1 MIKVIFYRS
10 GNEISGFKVSGH
22 SESADEGF
30 DIICSSVSSAAYMTA
45 NTLSDVIGCQID
57 ADVSDGYMNISVKTG
72 LSDAQQILEGL
83 KLHLEALAAD
93 YPNNIKVTLRRC
105 QNA

>member
-10 GNEISGFKVSGH
+10 DSVISGYEISGHSG
-22 SESADEGF
+22 SAEAGF
-30 DIICSSVSSAAYMTA
+30 DIICSAVSSAAYMTA
-45 NTLSDVIGCQID
+45 NTLSEIIGCQLD
-57 ADVSDGYMNISVKTG
+57 ADVSDGYMNISVKTE
-72 LSDAQQILEGL
+72 LSDAQQILDGL
-83 KLHLEALAAD
+83 RLHLETLAAD

>member
-1 MIKVIFYRS
+1 MIQFIVCKSDNQYR
-10 GNEISGFKVSGH
+10 GYEISAHAGYA
-22 SESADEGF
+22 EEGL
-30 DIICSSVSSAAYMTA
+30 DIICSAVSSAAYMAA
-45 NTLSDVIGCQID
+45 NTITEIVKCKAEAD
-57 ADVSDGYMNISVKTG
+57 ASDGFMSFHVKSK

-93 YPNNIKVTLRRC
+93 YPDNIKVTLRRC

>member
-1 MIKVIFYRS
+1 MIRVNFFTS
-10 GNEISGFKVSGH
+10 GKGIVGFEISGHSG
-22 SESADEGF
+22 SAEAGS
-30 DIICSSVSSAAYMTA
+30 DIICSAISSAAYMAA
-45 NTLSDVIGCQID
+45 NTITEIVKCKAE
-57 ADVSDGYMNISVKTG
+57 ADISDGYMSFYVRSD

-93 YPNNIKVTLRRC
+93 YPDNIKVTLRRC

>member
-1 MIKVIFYRS
+1 MIRVNFFTS
-10 GNEISGFKVSGH
+10 GKDIVGFEISGHSG
-22 SESADEGF
+22 SAEAGS
-30 DIICSSVSSAAYMTA
+30 DIICSAVSSAAYMAA
-45 NTLSDVIGCQID
+45 NTITDIVKCK
-57 ADVSDGYMNISVKTG
+57 AEVDVSDGFMSFRVKSN

-93 YPNNIKVTLRRC
+93 YPDNIKVTLRRC

>member
-1 MIKVIFYRS
+1 MIKVNFFTS
-10 GNEISGFKVSGH
+10 GKDIVGFEISGHSG
-22 SESADEGF
+22 SAETGS
-30 DIICSSVSSAAYMTA
+30 DIICSAVSSAAYMAA
-45 NTLSDVIGCQID
+45 NTITEIVKCKAE
-57 ADVSDGYMNISVKTG
+57 ADISDGYMSFCVRSD

-93 YPNNIKVTLRRC
+93 YPDNIKVTLRRC